1 MIYFVDVFGT
11 LVSESDKNTIYGSK
25 NLIRYFNKH
34 NIPYVVVSNNTKIKS
49 EDFLENLKQKGLEI
63 RSDAYL
69 DPFCVLDKVCPK
81 GAVAMFGSEAFIN
94 TMTKMGYTQDLAK
107 PKAVI
112 IASYDNFSF
121 EDFAKII
128 ELVNSGAQLIAMHAG
143 NTYKKNGK
151 IYPGVGA
158 VVKMLENSTGK
169 VAKVL
174 GKPSRLFY
182 KIAYEKATRQ
192 FGSNLYLER
201 TALMD
206 TGKSAHD
213 LYIDYNEVNF
223 ISDDANGD
231 LENAKA
237 LGMKTILVLSGKTQ
251 SLENSGLKKG
261 VINQVFN
268 HVGAFLENIENEDM
282 E

>member
-1 MIYFVDVFGT
+1 MIYFVDVLGT
-11 LVSESDKNTIYGSK
+11 LINESDKSTIYGSK
-25 NLIRYFNKH
+25 SLIRYFNKH
-34 NIPYVVVSNNTKIKS
+34 NIPYVVISNNTKLKS
-49 EDFLENLKQKGLEI
+49 EEALKNLKDKGLEV

-69 DPFCVLDKVCPK
+69 DPFCVLCEICAKCN
-81 GAVAMFGSEAFIN
+81 VAMFGSEAFIS
-94 TMTKMGYTQDLAK
+94 TMIKMGYTQDLIK

-112 IASYDNFSF
+112 IASFDDFKF
-121 EDFAKII
+121 DDFAKII
-128 ELVNSGAQLIAMHAG
+128 ELINNGAQLIAMHAG
-143 NTYKKNGK
+143 STYKKNGK

-158 VVKMLENSTGK
+158 VIKMLENATGV
-169 VAKVL
+169 VARVI

-192 FGSNLYLER
+192 FNSNLYLER

-206 TGKSAHD
+206 TGKSAHE

-223 ISDDANGD
+223 ISDDAKGD
-231 LENAKA
+231 LERAKE
-237 LGMKTILVLSGKTQ
+237 LGMKTILVLSGKTP
-251 SLENSGLKKG
+251 SLENSGVKKG

-268 HVGAFLENIENEDM
+268 HVGAFLESIEVDDM